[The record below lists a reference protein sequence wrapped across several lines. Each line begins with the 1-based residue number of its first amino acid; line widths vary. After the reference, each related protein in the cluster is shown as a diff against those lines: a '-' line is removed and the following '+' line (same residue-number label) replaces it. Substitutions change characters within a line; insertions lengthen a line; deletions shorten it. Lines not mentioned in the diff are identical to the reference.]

1 MKTKAF
7 KPALILCILLAV
19 VFTCMAIAAN
29 IQSNGGN
36 VEVTT
41 GCFEI
46 DKVIADETLKYS
58 DDMTWFSNDNAPSGN
73 IAYKLYVP
81 KGVDKYHKAPAVL
94 LLHGYQNDKETNA
107 AYAIELSRRGYV
119 VMSIDEYGH
128 GSTDV
133 SMIERGYV
141 NHKVT
146 VNYGMDTEGSSYLE
160 IGGQTR
166 YKVLMNFSN
175 LSFFNDHYSKDDDG
189 NSIKD
194 SSMGGIYA
202 YAYLA
207 SMDMV
212 DDTNIGVTGHS
223 MGTWATWTVA
233 AAYSGAVNATGDDI
247 SPKAVI
253 LQCGEL
259 FTAPAISERNI
270 KFNNVLLLTAKYD
283 EFNYFRD
290 YSPKTVDDSII
301 NNEQSREF
309 LTVKTPLSLSSSS
322 IPTDQ
327 TFEWNKIYGN
337 FADGTARERA
347 LIVTNHR
354 LTTHDSDAIATAL
367 EWFNGALGGHPTE
380 LNPYDQ
386 VFMVKEV
393 LVLIAALAAIGSM
406 LPLMHLL
413 LMIPCFSDLKQ
424 ALPDRPYRIKKG
436 GKLAKNIIITMLIA
450 AITYPFLTQLGHGLF
465 PLPDTSIF
473 RMTIG
478 NGFLIWYLI
487 LILIML
493 GTTIVPFIKS
503 KKKDNP
509 MDYIDLG
516 MARENNA
523 AKFDW
528 IMLVKSLVV
537 AAIMVG
543 FMYGLLAICVAAF
556 QLDFRFIWPF
566 FRLFSGERFLQF
578 LVYFPVFAVFFIL
591 NNSKIFAQTRQEGSG
606 KNGIKNVLSCWWKN
620 ALMMVGGIL
629 LLCLLEYIPFFMGA
643 GPGADL
649 LFSPTFGGPFMSLM
663 IVFVPQV
670 LVFSVLCN
678 HIVRKTNNVFLSGI
692 TVAMLACWI
701 VTGGSAIL

>member
-46 DKVIADETLKYS
+46 DKVIADEALKYS

-81 KGVDKYHKAPAVL
+81 KGVDKDHKAPAVL

-309 LTVKTPLSLSSSS
+309 LKINTPLSLSSSS

-327 TFEWNKIYGN
+327 TFE
-337 FADGTARERA
+337 
-347 LIVTNHR
+347 
-354 LTTHDSDAIATAL
+354 
-367 EWFNGALGGHPTE
+367 
-380 LNPYDQ
+380 
-386 VFMVKEV
+386 
-393 LVLIAALAAIGSM
+393 
-406 LPLMHLL
+406 
-413 LMIPCFSDLKQ
+413 
-424 ALPDRPYRIKKG
+424 
-436 GKLAKNIIITMLIA
+436 
-450 AITYPFLTQLGHGLF
+450 
-465 PLPDTSIF
+465 
-473 RMTIG
+473 
-478 NGFLIWYLI
+478 
-487 LILIML
+487 
-493 GTTIVPFIKS
+493 
-503 KKKDNP
+503 
-509 MDYIDLG
+509 
-516 MARENNA
+516 
-523 AKFDW
+523 
-528 IMLVKSLVV
+528 
-537 AAIMVG
+537 
-543 FMYGLLAICVAAF
+543 
-556 QLDFRFIWPF
+556 
-566 FRLFSGERFLQF
+566 
-578 LVYFPVFAVFFIL
+578 
-591 NNSKIFAQTRQEGSG
+591 
-606 KNGIKNVLSCWWKN
+606 
-620 ALMMVGGIL
+620 
-629 LLCLLEYIPFFMGA
+629 
-643 GPGADL
+643 
-649 LFSPTFGGPFMSLM
+649 
-663 IVFVPQV
+663 
-670 LVFSVLCN
+670 
-678 HIVRKTNNVFLSGI
+678 
-692 TVAMLACWI
+692 
-701 VTGGSAIL
+701 